1 MSSHD
6 GHSHSNHLQKLT
18 TGGLLVTLGIIYG
31 DIGTSPLYV
40 LKSIIGDRPISEDLI
55 FGALSCVFWT
65 LTMLTTVKYVIIT
78 LRADNNGEGGIFS
91 LYTLVRRT
99 KGWLIFPAIIGGSTL
114 LADGLI
120 TPPIS
125 VSSAV
130 EGLRLINPTIPTVP
144 IVIGIL
150 TLLFFIQQY
159 GTKIVGATFGPLMT
173 IWFSMLAILGVMGI
187 WGHWYIIKSLNPYYA
202 YNLLVNYPGGFWL
215 LSGVFLCTT
224 GAEALYSDLGHC
236 GRINIRVSWT
246 YVKVALLLNY
256 FGQGANLLQHVGH
269 TLNNINES
277 KNFDPFYQ
285 LMPQW
290 FLLTGIFIA
299 TIAAIIASQALITGS
314 YTLVAEAM
322 RLNIW
327 PKLKIVYPTNVKGQ
341 MYIPSLNWLL
351 YAGCIGVVL
360 YFQESSA
367 MEGAYGVSI
376 IMTMLMTTMLLVHY
390 FVLRRFNPN
399 LIRGY
404 MILYFVIELSFL
416 VANFSKFIH
425 GGWVSIL
432 IASFLIFIMWVWHE
446 ATALKKSFT
455 DFSKINKYLP
465 QLKDLSED
473 VTVPKY
479 ATHLVYL
486 STAENENFIEKKVT
500 YSIFKKFP
508 KRADTYWFLHVETS
522 DEPYGMQYRIVTL
535 IPQKVFRIEF
545 KLGFRMEQRLLPLF
559 KKVVDDMEANGE
571 VDVMSRYPS
580 IQKYHIKGD
589 VRYVIIDR
597 YLSYENTLPA
607 YQKFIL
613 ETYYIIKNFSY
624 HEDKLFGLDSSFV
637 EVESVPLMLSKRK
650 LPDIKRITDK

>member
-1 MSSHD
+1 MSSNE
-6 GHSHSNHLQKLT
+6 GHSHSSHLQKLT

-40 LKSIIGDRPISEDLI
+40 LKSIVGDKPITEQLI
-55 FGALSCVFWT
+55 LGALSCVFWT

-78 LRADNNGEGGIFS
+78 LRADNKGEGGIFS

-114 LADGLI
+114 MADGLI

-130 EGLRLINPTIPTVP
+130 EGLRLINPDIPTVP
-144 IVIGIL
+144 IVIAIL

-173 IWFSMLAILGVMGI
+173 VWFSMLAILGVMGM
-187 WGHWYIIKSLNPYYA
+187 WGHLYIIKALNPYYA
-202 YNLLVNYPGGFWL
+202 YQLLVHYPGGFWL

-246 YVKVALLLNY
+246 YVKIALLLNY

-269 TLNNINES
+269 SLNDVTVGKS
-277 KNFDPFYQ
+277 FDPFFQ
-285 LMPQW
+285 LMPVW
-290 FLLTGIFIA
+290 FLPTGIFIA

-327 PKLKIVYPTNVKGQ
+327 PKLKIDYPTNVKGQ
-341 MYIPSLNWLL
+341 MYIPSVNWLL
-351 YAGCIGVVL
+351 YAGCVGVVL
-360 YFQESSA
+360 YFRESSA

-376 IMTMLMTTMLLVHY
+376 IMTMLMTTLLLVHY
-390 FVLRRFNPN
+390 FVIRRFNPN

-404 MILYFVIELSFL
+404 MILYLFIEGSFL
-416 VANFSKFIH
+416 VANCSKFIH
-425 GGWVSIL
+425 GGWVTIV
-432 IASFLIFIMWVWHE
+432 IASLLIFIMWVWHE

-455 DFSKINKYLP
+455 DFSRINKYLP
-465 QLKDLSED
+465 QLNDLSED
-473 VTVPKY
+473 LTVPKY

-486 STAENENFIEKKVT
+486 STADSENFIEKKIT

-508 KRADTYWFLHVETS
+508 KRADTYWFLHVETT
-522 DEPYGMQYRIVTL
+522 DEPYGMEYKVVTL
-535 IPQKVFRIEF
+535 VPQKVFRIEF
-545 KLGFRMEQRLLPLF
+545 RLGFRMEQRLLPLF
-559 KKVVDDMEANGE
+559 KKAVDDMVADGE

-580 IQKYHIKGD
+580 IQKYRIKGD

-597 YLSYENTLPA
+597 YLSYENSLPA

-650 LPDIKRITDK
+650 TPDIKRVKN